1 MHQRIYA
8 ERSAR
13 AQARIVAAAA
23 ELGNRF
29 GLADAAGR
37 IATIQSNQPHLKVL
51 FEREA
56 VADLLEALG
65 TAGEDA
71 PSLSDLTVPD
81 LKAMAAE
88 RGIDGASNM
97 KKADLI
103 SALEKSE

>member
-8 ERSAR
+8 ERSAK

-56 VADLLEALG
+56 VADLLEALAS
-65 TAGEDA
+65 TPVKEVVA
-71 PSLSDLTVPD
+71 
-81 LKAMAAE
+81 
-88 RGIDGASNM
+88 DGAATSTEA
-97 KKADLI
+97 KT
-103 SALEKSE
+103 ALKRKPATKKSE